1 MTSKSRNASSAP
13 TARSKPEPSPSPS
26 IGDLLAEPSTQL
38 ALDNDVRLRVA
49 ETMAY
54 LRRFRGWTQQRV
66 AELSGV
72 SQPKVANVEGGDA
85 NITLRTLERMIT
97 ALAGRLHLSVQPAEM
112 RRPTWTPWWD
122 EVDFSRSTSGTQLE
136 TGSIVLSSHI
146 APASDG
152 ITVFDSQSTAES
164 NSNRVLT
171 VALQQAGSEEPRPEA
186 PAASDNLTL
195 AA

>member
-1 MTSKSRNASSAP
+1 VP
-13 TARSKPEPSPSPS
+13 TARSKPELSPSPS
-26 IGDLLAEPSTQL
+26 IGDLLAEPATQL

-49 ETMAY
+49 ESMAY

-97 ALAGRLHLSVQPAEM
+97 ALAGRLHLSVQPAEL
-112 RRPTWTPWWD
+112 RRPAWTPWWD
-122 EVDFSRSTSGTQLE
+122 EVDFSRSTSGTQFE
-136 TGSIVLSSHI
+136 TGSIVLSSRI

-152 ITVFDSQSTAES
+152 IAVFDSQSTVEA
-164 NSNRVLT
+164 NSKRVLT

-186 PAASDNLTL
+186 PTANDNLAL